1 MFPPQHGS
9 VTHCAFPLS
18 LCRRRRQVEG
28 GQGGRRAAMAAGSL
42 IHRMTRVLPRQL
54 CDAKSGSTFGPSPG
68 ALLLCFLPEGAPE
81 GQKPADGPKDR
92 NAVPAQ
98 QLLDG

>member
-1 MFPPQHGS
+1 M
-9 VTHCAFPLS
+9 
-18 LCRRRRQVEG
+18 EG
-28 GQGGRRAAMAAGSL
+28 GQGGRRASMAAGSL

-68 ALLLCFLPEGAPE
+68 ALLLCFLPKGAPE
-81 GQKPADGPKDR
+81 GQKPADGPRDR